1 MKAYNGTS
9 SGHLSNAVDIRGFC
23 KAWKK
28 PGGKELRRS
37 ERQEARAAIRKE
49 FTEAAQRKTL
59 LAHIARQEA
68 RWQELC
74 NMV

>member
-1 MKAYNGTS
+1 MKAYIGTNG
-9 SGHLSNAVDIRGFC
+9 GHLSNASYLKGFC

-37 ERQEARAAIRKE
+37 ERQEARASIRKE
-49 FTEAAQRKTL
+49 FTDAAQRKGL
-59 LAHIARQEA
+59 KAHLDRQQA